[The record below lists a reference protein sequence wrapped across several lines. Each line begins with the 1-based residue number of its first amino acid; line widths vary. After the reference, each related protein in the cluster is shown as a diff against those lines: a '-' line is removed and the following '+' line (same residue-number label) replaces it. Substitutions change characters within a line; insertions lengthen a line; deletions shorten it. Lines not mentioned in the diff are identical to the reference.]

1 MHDLTALRQREEDA
15 GLLEI
20 ARRRGLRLVD
30 LDAGLLD
37 ERRRDDEEDQQDEDA
52 VDHRRDVDRGVGILF
67 GVRVEA

>member
-1 MHDLTALRQREEDA
+1 MLVFSSC
-15 GLLEI
+15 

-52 VDHRRDVDRGVGILF
+52 VDHRRHVDAAF
-67 GVRVEA
+67 AAAFVRTVAETSHGLKSR